1 MNYAL
6 IIMNYLQPSAFVIAI
21 VGTIGDD
28 NVVKETDAHKV
39 AGSLDA
45 ISQVVIHR
53 TGKQIARRMVV
64 TDG

>member
-21 VGTIGDD
+21 VGTIGND
-28 NVVKETDAHKV
+28 NVVKETDAHEV

-45 ISQVVIHR
+45 ISQVVIH
-53 TGKQIARRMVV
+53 
-64 TDG
+64 